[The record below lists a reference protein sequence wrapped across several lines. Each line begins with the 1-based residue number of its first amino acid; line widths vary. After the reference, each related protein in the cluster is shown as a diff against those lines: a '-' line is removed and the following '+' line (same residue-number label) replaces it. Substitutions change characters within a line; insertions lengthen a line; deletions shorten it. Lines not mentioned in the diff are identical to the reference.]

1 MVKNILI
8 LCTGNSCRSI
18 LAEAILL
25 KRGALRF
32 HTFSAGSFP
41 KGEINSNAISLLKQ
55 LGYQTKDL
63 RSKGWDE
70 FTRPSAPKLDIV
82 ITVCGNAAA
91 EQCPVWIGA
100 PVQTHWGI
108 DDPADAVGSQA
119 EIDAEFRLAYDRL
132 DQRITAFLA
141 LPIEDMSA
149 AQLKSALDQ
158 IGAQGI

>member
-1 MVKNILI
+1 MGKNILI

-25 KRGALRF
+25 KRGAPRF
-32 HTFSAGSFP
+32 RTFSAGSFP
-41 KGEINSNAISLLKQ
+41 KGEVNPNAIALLKQ

-63 RSKGWDE
+63 RSKSWDE
-70 FTRPSAPKLDIV
+70 FTGPLAPKLDIV

-108 DDPADAVGSQA
+108 DDPADIVGSQA
-119 EIDAEFRLAYDRL
+119 EIDAAFKLAYDRL
-132 DQRITAFLA
+132 DHRITAFLA
-141 LPIEDMSA
+141 LPIENMSA